1 MGKSRLF
8 VSFSGGRT
16 SGRMAHEIKH
26 RYADRYDLLFGFAN
40 TGLEDERTL
49 QFVDRCDREWGLSVV
64 WVESVTHLDTRKSST
79 HRVVNFETAARDGRP
94 FEKMIEKY
102 GIPCKPFP
110 HCTRELKAN
119 PIKSFLKSV
128 GWGGCKMAIGIRA
141 DELSRVRADPRFVYP
156 LVHWFPTT
164 KPEVN
169 DWWAE
174 QPFDL
179 GIQDYEGNCVT
190 CWKKSTKKLLR
201 LAKER
206 PEAFDFMARMEATHP
221 RVGAEF
227 RKDPEA
233 LPRTFFRGRI
243 SAENIRRMAQD
254 ATATDPP
261 PDEPDTNSGC
271 SESCEAWA
279 DL

>member
-1 MGKSRLF
+1 MMERLF

-16 SGRMAHEIKH
+16 SALMAYRLKT
-26 RYADRYDLLFGFAN
+26 RYAHLYELLFGFAN

-64 WVESVTHLDTRKSST
+64 WLEAVTHAGRKSCT
-79 HRVVNFETAARDGRP
+79 HKVVDFKTAARDGRP
-94 FEKMIEKY
+94 FEKMIQKY

-119 PIKSFLKSV
+119 PIKSYLKSI
-128 GWGGCKMAIGIRA
+128 GWAGCQMAIGIRV
-141 DELSRVRADPRFVYP
+141 DEPSRIKDNPRFVYP
-156 LVHWFPTT
+156 LAHWFPFT

-169 DWWAE
+169 DWWSE

-179 GIQDYEGNCVT
+179 GLQDYEGNCTT
-190 CWKKSTKKLLR
+190 CWKKSNRKLIR
-201 LAKER
+201 IATER
-206 PEAFDFMARMEATHP
+206 PEAFGFMSRMEATYP

-227 RKDPEA
+227 RKDPTA
-233 LPRTFFRGRI
+233 TPRTFFRGHM
-243 SAENIRRMAQD
+243 SAQD
-254 ATATDPP
+254 FLDAARGVETPPGTDD
-261 PDEPDTNSGC
+261 PDANSGC